1 MDRERNISARDAIL
15 GSIRDHLAASAPH
28 DAVHAEGAREGGGA
42 EFKAA
47 TLDRKVPRPN
57 GTAFSLVEIF
67 SENLKAVG
75 GQCEVAGNEQ
85 EIVAALTRIIGD
97 LQKTLLRA
105 RRIAIS
111 DASVLDR
118 ILGQIGVEVD
128 EISTSPG
135 AAELF
140 DYDVGVSTAQAAIAE
155 TGTLVL
161 ESESERHRLVSLVPP
176 VHIAIVDAADICL
189 TLGEALAAVGRGSE
203 LSPTITLITGP
214 SRTADIELTLAI
226 GVHGPQELY
235 VIVNEGRGIR
245 GQRSEVRGQ
254 RSEIRGQKSEVRGQR
269 SEVREIR
276 GQEIRGFSDF

>member
-1 MDRERNISARDAIL
+1 MVRRDANLMDRERNIFARDAIL

-28 DAVHAEGAREGGGA
+28 DAVHAEGAHNAGSA
-42 EFKAA
+42 EFIAA
-47 TLDRKVPRPN
+47 ELDGKVLQPN
-57 GTAFSLVEIF
+57 GSALSLVEIF
-67 SENLKAVG
+67 SDNLKAVG
-75 GQCEVAGNEQ
+75 GRCEVAGSEH
-85 EIVAALTRIIGD
+85 EIVAALTRIISD
-97 LQKTLLRA
+97 LQKKLLRA
-105 RRIAIS
+105 RHIAIS

-128 EISTSPG
+128 KISTSPT

-140 DYDVGVSTAQAAIAE
+140 DYDIGVSTAQAAIAE

-176 VHIAIVDAADICL
+176 VHIAIVDTADICQ

-235 VIVNEGRGIR
+235 VIVNEGPEIR
-245 GQRSEVRGQ
+245 GQRSEVRDQ
-254 RSEIRGQKSEVRGQR
+254 TSEV
-269 SEVREIR
+269 
-276 GQEIRGFSDF
+276 

>member
-1 MDRERNISARDAIL
+1 MNRERNISARDAIL
-15 GSIRDHLAASAPH
+15 GSIREHLAASAPH
-28 DAVHAEGAREGGGA
+28 DAVHAEGSHKA
-42 EFKAA
+42 EAVEFRTAK
-47 TLDRKVPRPN
+47 LDGKVPQPN
-57 GTAFSLVEIF
+57 GTTLSLVEIF

-75 GQCEVAGNEQ
+75 GRCEVAGNEH
-85 EIVAALTRIIGD
+85 EIVAALTRIISD
-97 LQKTLLRA
+97 LQKTRLRA

-111 DASVLDR
+111 DASVLKR
-118 ILGQIGVEVD
+118 ILGGIEVGVD
-128 EISTSPG
+128 EITTSPS

-140 DYDVGVSTAQAAIAE
+140 DYDVGISTAQAAIAE

-176 VHIAIVDAADICL
+176 VHVAIVDAGDICQ

-235 VIVNEGRGIR
+235 VIVNEGAPLGTN
-245 GQRSEVRGQ
+245 
-254 RSEIRGQKSEVRGQR
+254 
-269 SEVREIR
+269 
-276 GQEIRGFSDF
+276 

>member
-1 MDRERNISARDAIL
+1 MDRERNISARNAIL

-28 DAVHAEGAREGGGA
+28 DAVHAEGTHQGG

-47 TLDRKVPRPN
+47 MLDGKAPRPN
-57 GTAFSLVEIF
+57 GTALSLVEIF

-75 GQCEVAGNEQ
+75 GRCEVAGNEA
-85 EIVAALTRIIGD
+85 EIVAALTRIIAD
-97 LQKTLLRA
+97 LQKTLQRA

-111 DASVLDR
+111 DAPVLDR
-118 ILGQIGVEVD
+118 LLGQLEVEVD
-128 EISTSPG
+128 EISTSPT

-140 DYDVGVSTAQAAIAE
+140 DYDIGVSTAQAAIAE

-176 VHIAIVDAADICL
+176 VHIAIVDAANICL
-189 TLGEALAAVGRGSE
+189 TLGEALAVVGRGSE

-254 RSEIRGQKSEVRGQR
+254 RLEVWGL
-269 SEVREIR
+269 EV
-276 GQEIRGFSDF
+276 

>member
-1 MDRERNISARDAIL
+1 MVRRYENLMDRQQNISAREAIL
-15 GSIRDHLAASAPH
+15 SSIREHLAASAPH
-28 DAVHAEGAREGGGA
+28 DAVHGEGAHKAEGV

-47 TLDRKVPRPN
+47 KLDGKVPQPN
-57 GTAFSLVEIF
+57 GTALSLVEIF

-75 GQCEVAGNEQ
+75 GRCEVAGNEP
-85 EIVAALTRIIGD
+85 EIVAALTRIISD
-97 LQKTLLRA
+97 LQKTLLRG

-111 DASVLDR
+111 DASGLER
-118 ILGQIGVEVD
+118 MLGQIGVEFD
-128 EISTSPG
+128 EISTSPT

-140 DYDVGVSTAQAAIAE
+140 DYDIGISTAQAAIAE

-176 VHIAIVDAADICL
+176 VHIAIVDAAVICQ

-203 LSPTITLITGP
+203 LSPTVTLITGP

-235 VIVNEGRGIR
+235 VIVNEGRD
-245 GQRSEVRGQ
+245 QRSEVRGQ
-254 RSEIRGQKSEVRGQR
+254 KSEIRDQRSEITGLEVVG
-269 SEVREIR
+269 
-276 GQEIRGFSDF
+276 G

>member
-1 MDRERNISARDAIL
+1 MDRERNISARNAIL
-15 GSIRDHLAASAPH
+15 GSIRDHLAASVPH
-28 DAVHAEGAREGGGA
+28 DAVHDEGAHEGGGG

-47 TLDRKVPRPN
+47 MLELKVPQPN
-57 GTAFSLVEIF
+57 GTALSLVEVF

-75 GQCEVAGNEQ
+75 GQCEVAGNEP
-85 EIVAALTRIIGD
+85 EIVAALTRIIAD
-97 LQKTLLRA
+97 LQKTHLRA

-111 DASVLDR
+111 DAPVLNP

-128 EISTSPG
+128 EISTSPS

-140 DYDVGVSTAQAAIAE
+140 DYDIGISTAQAAIAE

-176 VHIAIVDAADICL
+176 VHITIVDAADICQ
-189 TLGEALAAVGRGSE
+189 TLGEALAAVERGSE

-235 VIVNEGRGIR
+235 VIVNEGRNQKSEIR
-245 GQRSEVRGQ
+245 SQRSEVRD
-254 RSEIRGQKSEVRGQR
+254 QR
-269 SEVREIR
+269 SEVSSQRSVVR
-276 GQEIRGFSDF
+276 DQR